1 MTSEPEGFHGSPTLA
16 SVSKR
21 ISYSQNGEDVRIWH
35 AFGPRAASSDRA
47 PFTYV
52 DVGANEPWHYSVTAA
67 LYELGWRGLL
77 VEADPTFAQL
87 LRDARPEDSVVEA
100 AAAAEEGALT
110 FYRVPGT
117 GLGTLDAREAEVAQ
131 SRGFEVESVS
141 VPARPLDSLV
151 SEFQTTSHV
160 SDVHVM
166 TIDVEGA
173 ESQVLSGMAF
183 TSIRPWVLCIEAVDP
198 GSSIPSHEKWEPTVL
213 KHRYRFV
220 AFDGINRWYVAE
232 ERADLPG
239 GANAGAPPGTTIAQA
254 IAVPFHALDI
264 GEHGWVTE
272 ELDGLRDR
280 DNRSY
285 NRAAWQREL
294 ILHQTMAD
302 VPRSEYERQIA
313 ELRSALIQVEGSRTF
328 ALSKRLS
335 AVGKKV
341 VHLGRRMRNALPSP
355 IADRIVRERHLRHVS
370 VNMRHLTDPAYLDE
384 PPPDEVTWIA
394 TGVDGTSE
402 RVNRPPLPPG
412 LGLTSFNESEATKVR
427 EWLANYPFDD
437 DHELDSRMD
446 NHDDEVGRVRA
457 ALRTRLQ
464 IASPPADLLPA
475 KGHRVA
481 IDARALQSPAFGKRG
496 IGRFAQAAL
505 MGLRESVEDEHIT
518 LIIDR
523 GLMELPDDIAGSC
536 TQATWITQEEV
547 SDYGVLIEP
556 SPMTHSVDPLLPLLQ
571 SDALTVAIV
580 FDFIPLHYPTVYLRH
595 AAARAEYG
603 AALDALKLYKDFVC
617 ISHGTRD
624 ELDTVLGSKGNSRPH
639 SRSTV
644 AWPRDVLP
652 AGELSGVREQSVG
665 TGPIVLMTGDEPR
678 KNTFGGLAGIAA
690 ATTQES
696 ERNVV
701 VVGMAG
707 QNDRVHHWSIAAAM
721 RPGEARNL
729 ERIDDAEL
737 AEALAA
743 AACVVVPSF
752 DEGLSLPVIE
762 AVRSGTPV
770 VTSSIPSHRE
780 LVGSGSF
787 SCDPANPR
795 SIARAIRR
803 TRGNARV
810 RREQARNL
818 RRHSHEDLEAVI
830 ARTVKE
836 GLGSKTT
843 DPRSSSGEPRARSE
857 RLSIGVAT
865 PWDPQRT
872 GVADFST
879 QIFTELAALADVTVY
894 TTAGAAIADDTATGT
909 PIIQR
914 SIEEAFADPV
924 GTAAR
929 HDAFISVVG
938 NSHYHLPFV
947 EILRHIDAIAVAH
960 DTRMVEFY
968 MALRGKGGVENLM
981 LRTCDASAPARIAP
995 PLDEQIDDMRLL
1007 QNAGFWEIA
1016 RRSRSLI
1023 LHSPSAAPRIE
1034 RETGRKV
1041 AVLPFANQR
1050 VPTQET
1056 VTSVHRSAARERLGL
1071 SNYPATTIHLGS
1083 FGYVD
1088 PRTKMVDVVLESAA
1102 WLQQWGHS
1110 VALHL
1115 IGSASSEQE
1124 RELTERAEA
1133 AGLEHFQITGFQT
1146 EEQFRDWLLAV
1157 DLGLQLRVSSLL
1169 GVSGPLSD
1177 LAAFGTPAIA
1187 SNGLCI
1193 DVDTPEYIHRLPDAV
1208 SPVIVAEAVEYTM
1221 AHPFPPDRLEAMR
1234 RNYLDA
1240 KSPVR
1245 YVQLLLEQI
1254 ESAL

>member
-1 MTSEPEGFHGSPTLA
+1 M
-16 SVSKR
+16 SKR
-21 ISYSQNGEDVRIWH
+21 ISYAQNGEDVRIWH
-35 AFGPRAASSDRA
+35 AFGPRAASGDRV

-52 DVGANEPWHYSVTAA
+52 DIGANEPWHYSVTAA

-77 VEADPTFAQL
+77 VEADPTFARS
-87 LRDARPEDSVVEA
+87 LRDARSEDSVVEA
-100 AAAAEEGALT
+100 AAAAEDGFVT
-110 FYRVPGT
+110 FYQVPGT
-117 GLGTLDAREAEVAQ
+117 GLGTLDAHEADVAR
-131 SRGFEVESVS
+131 SRGFEVESIS

-151 SEFQTTSHV
+151 SEFQIARHV
-160 SDVHVM
+160 SDIHVL

-198 GSSIPSHEKWEPTVL
+198 GASTPSHEKWEPTVL
-213 KHRYRFV
+213 EHGYRYV

-232 ERADLPG
+232 ERADVPVG
-239 GANAGAPPGTTIAQA
+239 DNAGAPPGMTVAQA

-272 ELDGLRDR
+272 ELDALRDR
-280 DNRSY
+280 DNRAY
-285 NRAAWQREL
+285 NRVAWQREL

-302 VPRSEYERQIA
+302 VPRSEYERQIT
-313 ELRSALIQVEGSRTF
+313 ELRSALVQVEGSRTF
-328 ALSKRLS
+328 ALSRRLS
-335 AVGKKV
+335 AVGKKI
-341 VHLGRRMRNALPSP
+341 VHLGRRMRSALPSP
-355 IADRIVRERHLRHVS
+355 VADRIVRERHLRHVS
-370 VNMRHLTDPAYLDE
+370 VNMRHLTDPAYLGDA
-384 PPPDEVTWIA
+384 PPDEVTWIA
-394 TGVDGTSE
+394 TGADGTSE
-402 RVNRPPLPPG
+402 EVDRPPLPPG
-412 LGLTSFNESEATKVR
+412 LGLSAFTESEATEVSR
-427 EWLANYPFDD
+427 WLANYPFDD

-457 ALRTRLQ
+457 ALRTRLR
-464 IASPPADLLPA
+464 IASPPADPLPST
-475 KGHRVA
+475 GHRVA
-481 IDARALQSPAFGKRG
+481 LDARALQSPAFGKRG

-505 MGLRESVEDEHIT
+505 EGLRESVDDERIT
-518 LIIDR
+518 LIIDP
-523 GLMELPDDIAGSC
+523 GLMELPESIAGSC
-536 TQATWITQEEV
+536 SLVTSITRMEV
-547 SDYGVLIEP
+547 SEYGVLIEP

-603 AALDALKLYKDFVC
+603 AALDALKLYKEFVC
-617 ISHGTRD
+617 ISHGTSV
-624 ELDTVLGSKGNSRPH
+624 ELDTILGSRGNGRPH

-652 AGELSGVREQSVG
+652 AGELSGQTERSVV

-696 ERNVV
+696 ERDVV
-701 VVGMAG
+701 VIGMAG

-737 AEALAA
+737 AEILAA
-743 AACVVVPSF
+743 ASCVVVPSF

-762 AVRSGTPV
+762 AVRGGTPV
-770 VTSSIPSHRE
+770 VTSSIASHRE
-780 LVGSGSF
+780 LVGSGCF
-787 SCDPANPR
+787 SCDPGNPR
-795 SIARAIRR
+795 SIAQAIRR

-810 RREQARNL
+810 RRQQIRNL

-836 GLGSKTT
+836 GLGAITKN
-843 DPRSSSGEPRARSE
+843 PRSQSGKPRARGE
-857 RLSIGVAT
+857 RLSIGIAT
-865 PWDPQRT
+865 PWSPQRT

-879 QIFTELAALADVTVY
+879 QIFTELAAFADVTVY
-894 TTAGAAIADDTATGT
+894 TTKGATIDDEAVPGAR
-909 PIIQR
+909 ISHR
-914 SIEEAFADPV
+914 SIEEAFTDPV

-947 EILRHIDAIAVAH
+947 EILGHIDAIAVAH

-981 LRTCDASAPARIAP
+981 LRSCDTSAPVRIAP

-1023 LHSPSAAPRIE
+1023 VHSPSAAPRIE
-1034 RETGRKV
+1034 KETGRRV

-1050 VPTQET
+1050 VPAEEV
-1056 VTSVHRSAARERLGL
+1056 VTPEHRSAARERLGL
-1071 SNYPATTIHLGS
+1071 DSYLANTIHLGS

-1115 IGSASSEQE
+1115 IGSASPEQE

-1133 AGLEHFQITGFQT
+1133 AGLQHFQITGFQT

-1157 DLGLQLRVSSLL
+1157 DLGLQLRISSLL

-1177 LAAFGTPAIA
+1177 LAAFGTPAVA
-1187 SNGLCI
+1187 SNGLCV
-1193 DVDTPEYIHRLPDAV
+1193 DVDTPDYIHRLPDAV
-1208 SPVIVAEAVEYTM
+1208 SPVIVAEAVEHTL
-1221 AHPFPPDRLEAMR
+1221 ANPFPPDRLEAMR

-1240 KSPVR
+1240 KSPAR

-1254 ESAL
+1254 EGAL